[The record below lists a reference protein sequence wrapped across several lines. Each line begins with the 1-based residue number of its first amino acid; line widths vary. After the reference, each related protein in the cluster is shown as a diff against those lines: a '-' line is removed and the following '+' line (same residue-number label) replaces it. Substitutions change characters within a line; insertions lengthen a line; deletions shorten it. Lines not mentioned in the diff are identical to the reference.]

1 MDSSKK
7 ISVWIDSLSSTNIS
21 GSILNPSSSIN
32 LDLFSGL
39 KFSIIS
45 AESAGSSSFND
56 LAKKSVS
63 WFLIFS
69 LMTLIN
75 SLLNSF

>member
-1 MDSSKK
+1 M
-7 ISVWIDSLSSTNIS
+7 DSLSSTNIS

-45 AESAGSSSFND
+45 AESAGNNSFND

-63 WFLIFS
+63 WLLIFS

-75 SLLNSF
+75 SLLNSILTFLSFIFLT